1 MANIVPDSFKT
12 DLLKGVFSF
21 DTSGNSGTS
30 FKLALYTSLGGF
42 SAGSTTAYTTTN
54 EVSSSGTS
62 YSARGNA
69 LTNNG
74 VSISSNIAFVDF
86 ADLTFSSVT
95 LTAVGALIY
104 KDGGSDNA
112 VLVLDFGGSKTAT
125 NGDFVI
131 QFPTPNSSSAIIRL
145 GDA

>member
-12 DLLKGVFSF
+12 DLLKGTFNF
-21 DTSGNSGTS
+21 DSSNGDT
-30 FKLALYTSLGGF
+30 FKLALYTDLSGF
-42 SAGSTTAYTTTN
+42 STSTTAYTTTN
-54 EVSSSGTS
+54 EVSSSGTG
-62 YSARGNA
+62 YTAAGNT

-74 VSISSNIAFVDF
+74 VAVASNVAYVDF

-95 LTAVGALIY
+95 LTADSALIY
-104 KDGGSDNA
+104 KSSANNEA
-112 VLVLDFGGSKTAT
+112 VLVLDFGGDKTAT

-131 QFPTPNSSSAIIRL
+131 QFPTANSTNAIIRL

>member
-12 DLLKGVFSF
+12 DLLGGVFDF
-21 DTSGNSGTS
+21 DSSGGST
-30 FKLALYTSLGGF
+30 FKLALYTDISGF
-42 SAGSTTAYTTTN
+42 STSTTAYTTTN

-62 YSARGNA
+62 YTAGGNT

-74 VSISSNIAFVDF
+74 VAVSSNIAFVDF

-104 KDGGSDNA
+104 KGTSNEA

-131 QFPTPNSSSAIIRL
+131 QFPTANSSSAIIRL

>member
-12 DLLKGVFSF
+12 DLLGGVFDF
-21 DTSGNSGTS
+21 DSSGGST
-30 FKLALYTSLGGF
+30 FKLALYTDISGF
-42 SAGSTTAYTTTN
+42 STSTTAYTTTN
-54 EVSSSGTS
+54 EVSSSGTN
-62 YSARGNA
+62 YTAGGGT

-74 VSISSNIAFVDF
+74 VAISSNTAYVDF

-104 KDGGSDNA
+104 KGTSNEA

-131 QFPTPNSSSAIIRL
+131 QFPTANSSSAIIRL